1 MQILS
6 QRVVT
11 RLRALVVLPTRDLCI
26 QVKETFETFVKGTD
40 LKIATST
47 GQNSFA
53 HEQTILVGESH
64 SNPNSPRILG
74 GHSRVDVLITTP
86 GRLIDHIKSTPN
98 FTLQHLRFLV
108 IDEADRLLNQSFQDW
123 LFHIL
128 NAIHPSP
135 ERKFLGADGSET
147 IQVKRDH
154 LG

>member
-53 HEQTILVGESH
+53 HEQAILVGESQ
-64 SNPNSPRILG
+64 SNPNSPRVLG

-135 ERKFLGADGSET
+135 ERKFLGVDGSET